1 VGPSD
6 GPPVDPGDG
15 CTSMVV
21 AGRPVRLTG
30 LLVGATD
37 KPFCI
42 TGDPVV
48 PPVPCVPPEVGTV
61 GPDPTRGTLPHGLDL
76 QIDPP
81 LGIDDPPDVPPIG
94 IGGVYGGIDGIV
106 APVPVVPLPR
116 NVLGSVV
123 PIGDP
128 PIGGIPDRVARRSL
142 FCEDMPLNPPP
153 PIAIIF
159 PPYQKIF
166 KPVAVV
172 PVAHTR

>member
-1 VGPSD
+1 
-6 GPPVDPGDG
+6 
-15 CTSMVV
+15 MVV
-21 AGRPVRLTG
+21 VGRPIMLTG

-61 GPDPTRGTLPHGLDL
+61 GPDPTRGTLPHGLPL

-106 APVPVVPLPR
+106 APVPVVPVPR

-128 PIGGIPDRVARRSL
+128 PSGGILDRVGVDVDGRRNMDPVREVSQLGVIGILFFPSL
-142 FCEDMPLNPPP
+142 FRVHGDR
-153 PIAIIF
+153 F
-159 PPYQKIF
+159 TS
-166 KPVAVV
+166 KP
-172 PVAHTR
+172 